1 MNAITIR
8 PLRED
13 ADTVTLSRADFEAMA
28 AALEDAADIDDIRQA
43 RERIL
48 RGEDELLP
56 FELAEQ
62 ILDGMHPVK
71 AFRQYRGLSQR
82 ALAKECDISP
92 SYLSEIESGRKPG
105 SVDAMVKLSKT
116 LRVPL
121 ENLLPT
127 ERAE

>member
-28 AALEDAADIDDIRQA
+28 AALEDAADIEDIRQA

-71 AFRQYRGLSQR
+71 AFRQHRGLSQR

-116 LRVPL
+116 LRVPM
-121 ENLLPT
+121 ENLLPA

>member
-28 AALEDAADIDDIRQA
+28 EALEDAADIEDIRQA

-48 RGEDELLP
+48 RGEEELLP
-56 FELAEQ
+56 FELVEQ

-71 AFRQYRGLSQR
+71 AFRQYRGFSQR

>member
-82 ALAKECDISP
+82 ALARECDISP

>member
-28 AALEDAADIDDIRQA
+28 AALEDAADIEDIRQA
-43 RERIL
+43 QERIL
-48 RGEDELLP
+48 RGEDELVP

-82 ALAKECDISP
+82 ALA
-92 SYLSEIESGRKPG
+92 
-105 SVDAMVKLSKT
+105 
-116 LRVPL
+116 
-121 ENLLPT
+121 
-127 ERAE
+127 